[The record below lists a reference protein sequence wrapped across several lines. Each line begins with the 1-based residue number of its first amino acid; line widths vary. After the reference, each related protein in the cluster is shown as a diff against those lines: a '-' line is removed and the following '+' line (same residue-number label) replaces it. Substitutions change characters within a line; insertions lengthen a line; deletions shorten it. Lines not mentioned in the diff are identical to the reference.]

1 MRTVALALGMVL
13 CLESSALAGEV
24 SGSWCRSEGGKL
36 ADVVSVADGA
46 EAARVELREGWDKP
60 VYAEGV
66 GTLSGSRLTA
76 TLKKKADG
84 AIVHAVMTVT
94 GDKLA
99 YSSFNLD
106 GSFRWKGEYQRCKR

>member
-1 MRTVALALGMVL
+1 MRTVVLVLGMMA

-36 ADVVSVADGA
+36 VDVVTVAEGA
-46 EAARVELREGWDKP
+46 EVAKVELREGWDKP
-60 VYAEGV
+60 LYAEGV
-66 GTLSGSRLTA
+66 GTLAGSRLTA
-76 TLKKKADG
+76 TLKKKSDG
-84 AIVHAVMTVT
+84 AIVHAVMAVA

-99 YSSFNLD
+99 YSSFNFD